1 MPSAALT
8 LHRRGKRH
16 HSPDRPWWLV
26 ILVDCAWKLPLL
38 IMTPWA
44 SWNIDIVV
52 GETSRQRQ
60 QKAVKSTTAWER
72 WSQSLLWKSAEWEIS
87 DLRNSLILASRS
99 FSSRRFP
106 CTLSPFTIW
115 QSVWILYL
123 RHTLEK
129 KRRFQ
134 GCGSGSSGLE
144 FELWQVITI
153 F

>member
-38 IMTPWA
+38 IVAPRA

-60 QKAVKSTTAWER
+60 QKAVKSTTAYER
-72 WSQSLLWKSAEWEIS
+72 
-87 DLRNSLILASRS
+87 
-99 FSSRRFP
+99 
-106 CTLSPFTIW
+106 
-115 QSVWILYL
+115 
-123 RHTLEK
+123 
-129 KRRFQ
+129 
-134 GCGSGSSGLE
+134 
-144 FELWQVITI
+144 
-153 F
+153 